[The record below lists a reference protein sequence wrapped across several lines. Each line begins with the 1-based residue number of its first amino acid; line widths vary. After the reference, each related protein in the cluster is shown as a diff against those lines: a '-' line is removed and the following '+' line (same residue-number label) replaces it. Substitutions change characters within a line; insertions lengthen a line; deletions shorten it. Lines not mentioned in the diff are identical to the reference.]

1 MSLRCDESRPSRD
14 KFRVTAI
21 ERALDILEMLAVSN
35 IGLTLSEVSRKLAI
49 PISSVHDILHTLD
62 ARGYILRDID
72 GHHFSLGPQAF
83 EFANLPL
90 KEGKL
95 RLVCFPHTERLAR
108 KLGMVAFTGYEGA
121 GRP

>member
-1 MSLRCDESRPSRD
+1 MSLRCDE
-14 KFRVTAI
+14 FRVSAI
-21 ERALDILEMLAVSN
+21 ERALDLLEMLALSN
-35 IGLTLSEVSRKLAI
+35 VGVTLTEASRKLEMPLSTA
-49 PISSVHDILHTLD
+49 HDILYTLA